1 MPVCLLFPFP
11 FFFLNERAGPII
23 VTSMFTIDK
32 VFAVYRTNLQA
43 IRLGDKV
50 AQVSRIERTKNT
62 KELSNYKG
70 FKLVMVEASLM
81 HAGMGL
87 SRCGLNSSCRC
98 CDCLYNGL
106 LIIVNLV
113 H

>member
-1 MPVCLLFPFP
+1 MSVCLLFPFP
-11 FFFLNERAGPII
+11 FFFFLNERAGPII

-50 AQVSRIERTKNT
+50 AQASRIERTKNT

-87 SRCGLNSSCRC
+87 SRCGSSCRC
-98 CDCLYNGL
+98 CDGLYNGL